1 MRRTSEVATLTRLLQ
16 ESNKPGLTI
25 AAVVGPGGVGKSY
38 LLSEVFRAED
48 PGALGYLHLSAD
60 ASNPQTRGDFFG
72 LLDGLAPRSLPEP
85 AQTDFDYFPQYRK
98 VETIHRSLVENADTE
113 LVRNKAPEEL
123 RAAVAALLRGA
134 QVLNEA
140 IPKTKGV
147 VNVAKMG
154 LDDKNSVELLDS
166 AWEAVGKLS
175 ALRNS
180 SSLPGPVKNVL
191 GVIKKTRVKRDLY
204 NCTADALC
212 GDLAAVLVGYRKRDA
227 LKLTEAR
234 VEGLSRLLI
243 VLDDFEATV
252 PVLGD
257 FVLGSL
263 LPRLAKAP
271 YPSLV
276 VIACRDDLE
285 ATHPG
290 FGQHAKQWLSEQM
303 TLTSFNRQQAGALLT
318 ECGIPADRHDAMYA
332 STQGFPFLL
341 SLLIDEAGM
350 PDAESALFT
359 KKYFDRTTRWM
370 SERECSWFTAL
381 CYLDAVNEDTIPSV
395 IDGGSP
401 QQIQGWFEREAS
413 IRDPLAP
420 VFTVRPLIREKAL
433 RYLGTRSPSTHRSM
447 IERARPCNEAYAAG
461 SY

>member
-1 MRRTSEVATLTRLLQ
+1 MRRASEIATLTSLLQ
-16 ESNKPGLTI
+16 ETDKPGLTI

-38 LLSEVFRAED
+38 LLSEAFQRED
-48 PGALGYLHLSAD
+48 PRSLGYLHLSVD

-98 VETIHRSLVENADTE
+98 VEAIHRSLVEDADAE
-113 LVRNKAPEEL
+113 LVRNKAPEEV
-123 RAAVAALLRGA
+123 RAAVASLLRSA

-147 VNVAKMG
+147 LNVAKMG
-154 LDDKNSVELLDS
+154 LDDKNSVEVLDS
-166 AWEAVGKLS
+166 AWETVVNLS
-175 ALRNS
+175 ALRIS
-180 SSLPGPVKNVL
+180 SVLPSPVRNVL
-191 GVIKKTRVKRDLY
+191 GANKKTRVKRDLY
-204 NCTADALC
+204 NYTADALC
-212 GDLAAVLVGYRKRDA
+212 GDLAAILVGYRKRDT

-234 VEGLSRLLI
+234 VEGLSRLLV

-263 LPRLAKAP
+263 LPRLASAP

-276 VIACRDDLE
+276 LIACRDDLE

-290 FGQHAKQWLSEQM
+290 FGQHAKRWLAEQM
-303 TLTSFNRQQAGALLT
+303 TLTSFNRQQAGGLLT
-318 ECGIPADRHDAMYA
+318 ECGIPADRHDAIYA

-341 SLLIDEAGM
+341 SLIIDEAGA
-350 PDAESALFT
+350 PDAESALFA
-359 KKYFDRTTRWM
+359 KKYFARTTRWM

-381 CYLDAVNEDTIPSV
+381 CYLDVVNEDTIPSV
-395 IDGGSP
+395 IDGDSP
-401 QQIQGWFEREAS
+401 QQIQRWFEREAS

-433 RYLGTRSPSTHRSM
+433 RYLSTRAPSAHRSM
-447 IERARPCNEAYAAG
+447 VERARPNNEAYSAEAC
-461 SY
+461 